1 MRTSRT
7 SSWAAIVAALFVCA
21 AAGTARAQGAPPA
34 NGTLP
39 SGVVYEIRPNAAQ
52 NAAAVALWYRAPAG
66 GFDGTAL
73 PGLSRL
79 AAATVAA
86 STPITGTSLAQLVD
100 RWGGRLSVA
109 AYPDS
114 VAVTVLVAPDHV
126 ARAVRAMTADY
137 FAPVVSAE
145 GLRVAQRDSMDDAIY
160 RSLVPDAIEDA
171 LGAALFANG
180 PLHDG
185 TIGSADGLANAKLER
200 VRAYADR
207 AFRPGNA
214 ILVLTGNVDASA
226 LANVAARAGATPG
239 AALPEAAAPQTPR
252 PAGAPPLSRE
262 GEFVGTGLGWIG
274 PPIAD
279 EAAATA
285 LDFVADALFAPKKG
299 IVAKALGSSK
309 ALVTGRFVTFRDP
322 GVFLV
327 TISGDE
333 AEAARPLVEKAVAD
347 AAQPMAPAVFAAARA
362 AFVYRLLGDMETPSE
377 ISDTYGW
384 YAVEGAPAYAPAE
397 GGVGGRYFTLA
408 SQLTP
413 ASVAQAVATYLG
425 PSPGVVTVVKP
436 TVSRPRNPT

>member
-333 AEAARPLVEKAVAD
+333 AEAD

>member
-1 MRTSRT
+1 VSRGRT
-7 SSWAAIVAALFVCA
+7 SSWAAVVAALFVCA
-21 AAGTARAQGAPPA
+21 AGPARAQDTPPA

-52 NAAAVALWYRAPAG
+52 SAAAVALWYRAPAG
-66 GFDGTAL
+66 GFDGAAV

-86 STPITGTSLAQLVD
+86 SKPITGTSLAGLVD

-109 AYPDS
+109 AYADS

-126 ARAVRAMTADY
+126 ARAVRAMTTDY
-137 FAPVVSAE
+137 FAPVVTAE
-145 GLRVAQRDSMDDAIY
+145 GLRAAQSDSTEDAIY
-160 RSLVPDAIEDA
+160 RSIAPDAIEDA
-171 LGAALFANG
+171 LGAALFATG

-185 TIGSADGLANAKLER
+185 TIGSADSLAGVKLDR
-200 VRAYADR
+200 VRAFADR

-214 ILVLTGNVDASA
+214 ILVLTGNVDAGA
-226 LANVAARAGATPG
+226 LANVAARAGAAPA
-239 AALPEAAAPQTPR
+239 AALPEAVAAQAAR
-252 PAGAPPLSRE
+252 PARAPPLRRE
-262 GEFVGTGLGWIG
+262 GEFAGTGLGWIG

-285 LDFVADALFAPKKG
+285 LDFIADALFAPRKG
-299 IVAKALGSSK
+299 TVAKALGSRK
-309 ALVTGRFVTFRDP
+309 AVVTGKFVTYRNP

-327 TISGDE
+327 TISGDD

-347 AAQPMAPAVFAAARA
+347 AAKPMAPAAFAVARA
-362 AFVYRLLGDMETPSE
+362 AFVYRLLGEMETPTE
-377 ISDTYGW
+377 ISDTFGW
-384 YAVEGAPAYAPAE
+384 YAVEGGPAYAPAE
-397 GGVGGRYFTLA
+397 GGLRGRYFTLA

-425 PSPGVVTVVKP
+425 PAPAVVTQVKRSA
-436 TVSRPRNPT
+436 TRPRTPA